1 VGLSLKESQ
10 ALAEIAEHLYS
21 FLPGTPHPYATQDI
35 SFPGAAASAGVG
47 PYWPGGSKL
56 PAVTQMLSQTLEK
69 QRSRFC
75 ALVTEIVR
83 RGITYRQKKGPLVR
97 EDLERLNELVL
108 KVGFK
113 IPELWD
119 PGFLEAIPR
128 RDAPPKSEARPALD
142 AAALGALRKGLLEV
156 TSLPAQ
162 GRGFGFE
169 RFLNELFDAHELAPR
184 GSFRLVGEQIDGS
197 FQFQGD
203 TYLVEA
209 RWRDAQAAEADLLVF
224 SGKVVGKAKWSRG
237 LFISHSGFTGDGL
250 EAFGR
255 GKATNIICM
264 DGLDLCHVI
273 DGKLDLRDVLERKS
287 RRAAETNRAFVP
299 VRELFTGVV

>member
-1 VGLSLKESQ
+1 LSLKESQ
-10 ALAEIAEHLYS
+10 ALAEIAKHLYS
-21 FLPGTPHPYATQDI
+21 FLPGAPHPYAAKDF
-35 SFPGAAASAGVG
+35 SFPGAASGAGVG
-47 PYWPGGSKL
+47 GYWPGGSKL
-56 PAVTQMLSQTLEK
+56 PAVTQLLSQTLEK
-69 QRSRFC
+69 QRGRFC
-75 ALVTEIVR
+75 GLLIEIVR
-83 RGITYRQKKGPLVR
+83 RGITYRQKKEPLVR

-119 PGFLEAIPR
+119 PAFLDGLPR
-128 RDAPPKSEARPALD
+128 RGVRPASDARRPLD
-142 AAALGALRKGLLEV
+142 AAALGELRKGLLEV
-156 TSLPAQ
+156 SGLSPQ
-162 GRGFGFE
+162 GRGFSFE
-169 RFLNELFDAHELAPR
+169 RFLNDLFNVHELAPR

-209 RWRDAQAAEADLLVF
+209 RWRDAQAAQADLLAF
-224 SGKVVGKAKWSRG
+224 SGKVTGKAKWSRG
-237 LFISHSGFTGDGL
+237 LFISHSGFTTDGL
-250 EAFGR
+250 EAFGQ
-255 GKATNIICM
+255 GKATSIICM
-264 DGLDLCHVI
+264 DGLDLYHVI